1 MINSISKLCRV
12 LVVTVFAVFSL
23 VLSATVAQA
32 ETLTERA
39 QGDGIRVAFYNFKPY
54 AYKDDND
61 MLTGTDVETLR
72 VVLER
77 MGGKIAEAQATDW
90 GALIPGVKSRR
101 FDVVAAGMFVTPKR
115 CAEVMFSEPTFGI
128 QQAMVVP
135 KGNPNGITNYESIAE
150 KGLVIGVVSGAAQ
163 KGYADSAG
171 VEEKNIS
178 QLPDN
183 ATGIAA
189 LNAGRIDAWA
199 VSAPGVRQIIASV
212 PEDTPIEATPAFSEV
227 AGKRA
232 VSHGAFA
239 FRKDDAEFVAAFNA
253 ELTSFIGTP
262 EHIALLEAHGMT
274 ADELPLQST
283 SELCGN

>member
-12 LVVTVFAVFSL
+12 LAVTVFAVFSL
-23 VLSATVAQA
+23 GLSATVAQA

-90 GALIPGVKSRR
+90 GALIPGVKSKR

-115 CAEVMFSEPTFGI
+115 CAEVKFSEPTFGI

-163 KGYADSAG
+163 KGYADAAG

-189 LNAGRIDAWA
+189 LNAGRIHAWA

-227 AGKRA
+227 AGKQA

-253 ELTSFIGTP
+253 ELTGFIGTP

>member
-1 MINSISKLCRV
+1 MFDLTKKLSIKTAIASLLAAI
-12 LVVTVFAVFSL
+12 LVM
-23 VLSATVAQA
+23 SATAAQA
-32 ETLTERA
+32 EDLMARA
-39 QGDGIRVAFYNFKPY
+39 TGDGLRVAFYNFKPY

-77 MGGKIAEAQATDW
+77 LGGKIAEAQATDW
-90 GALIPGVKSRR
+90 GALIPGVKSNR

-128 QQAMVVP
+128 QQAMVVA
-135 KGNPNGITNYESIAE
+135 KGNPKGIMNYESIAE
-150 KGLVIGVVSGAAQ
+150 MGLKIGVVSGAAQ
-163 KGYADSAG
+163 KDFATSAG
-171 VEEKNIS
+171 VMEDSIS

-183 ATGIAA
+183 PTGVAA

-199 VSAPGVRQIIASV
+199 VSAPGVRQIIASL
-212 PEDTPIEATPAFSEV
+212 PDEAIESTPAFSEV
-227 AGKRA
+227 AGKMA

-239 FRKDDAEFVAAFNA
+239 FRKDDASFVEAFNA
-253 ELTSFIGTP
+253 ELTAFIGTP
-262 EHIALLEAHGMT
+262 EHIAILEAHGMT

-283 SELCGN
+283 ATLCQG

>member
-1 MINSISKLCRV
+1 MINSISKLFRV
-12 LVVTVFAVFSL
+12 LAVTVFAVFSL

-90 GALIPGVKSRR
+90 GALIPGVKSKR

-189 LNAGRIDAWA
+189 LNAGRIHAWA

-212 PEDTPIEATPAFSEV
+212 PEDTPIESTPAFSEV
-227 AGKRA
+227 AGKQA

>member
-1 MINSISKLCRV
+1 MINSISKLFRV
-12 LVVTVFAVFSL
+12 LAVTVFAVFSL
-23 VLSATVAQA
+23 GLSATVAQA

-39 QGDGIRVAFYNFKPY
+39 QGDGMRVAFYNFKPY

-199 VSAPGVRQIIASV
+199 VFRARCAS
-212 PEDTPIEATPAFSEV
+212 DYCQC
-227 AGKRA
+227 AGRYT
-232 VSHGAFA
+232 
-239 FRKDDAEFVAAFNA
+239 D
-253 ELTSFIGTP
+253 
-262 EHIALLEAHGMT
+262 
-274 ADELPLQST
+274 
-283 SELCGN
+283 

>member
-1 MINSISKLCRV
+1 MFQLISKFLRV
-12 LVVTVFAVFSL
+12 SIFTVFVSFAL
-23 VLSATVAQA
+23 VLSATFVQA
-32 ETLTERA
+32 ETLTERS

-77 MGGKIAEAQATDW
+77 IGGKIAQAQATDW
-90 GALIPGVKSRR
+90 GALIPGVKSKR

-150 KGLVIGVVSGAAQ
+150 KGLVLGVVSGAAQ
-163 KGYADSAG
+163 KGYADLAG
-171 VEEKNIS
+171 VEENNIS

-212 PEDTPIEATPAFSEV
+212 PEGTPIEATPAFSEV

-239 FRKDDAEFVAAFNA
+239 FRKEDAEFVAAFNA
-253 ELTSFIGTP
+253 ELTNFIGTP
-262 EHIALLEAHGMT
+262 EHIALLESHGMT

-283 SELCGN
+283 AELCGN